1 MNGSVNILVS
11 RASALIP
18 CMLDAVKRSKRPLIL
33 VPESFTLTTE
43 QALIGG
49 AEKRGF
55 IGTQVFSPTSLIR
68 EIKERAGFPGKAL
81 ISGDGRNMILS
92 LLLLKNRDRLLF
104 YRENSNQASM
114 AEKLA
119 SQIDDLADSGFDHRK
134 LEEISSLQK
143 KSSAM
148 KCRDIALIWE
158 EYGKIL
164 ETGYIDRSDAWT
176 EAMKR
181 LEKSGI
187 IQGMDLLIFGFD
199 RINMNLTD
207 LITTAYP
214 LAGSITVGLVSE
226 TGCDDD
232 YIFAYTS
239 DSVNRFLRRMKRLHP
254 DIPAAVGTFSSDDA
268 GTDPGIR
275 FIERNV
281 FAPGRAENV
290 PDLSAVSVYYAEN
303 TYVECLYT
311 VQTLIRWHREG
322 IAWRDMAV
330 AVCDDTTLPSMLPLV
345 MASAGVPFTSRV
357 GISML
362 MSEYA
367 QFFLAVMRSI
377 RTNFRQDEMLK
388 LVKSRF
394 SGLSDDEMMD
404 MENYVRR
411 RGIDRGRWLTAFE
424 GEDEE
429 TALLEEMRQRIA
441 GPLSE
446 LRKTLSSREC
456 TGKKAA
462 EAIYGYMTG
471 IGAYETLLRREKELI
486 EADMPVAAD
495 RNRQVWTAVNEILD
509 QLASFAQN
517 DHLSADELCHMLEA
531 AISARMI
538 KSLPQVAESVII
550 SSPNMFFSSGMR
562 AVAVV
567 GMQERSSVPPAALL
581 TQAECTELLRSVGDD
596 DVYASIGV
604 TRRQAAARAK
614 QEINRAI
621 ASAKERILFSS
632 SARKPNGTVLT
643 QSREYRDIYELVKK
657 HRSENVMGGLTK
669 DDLSPFTPQ
678 FALERLATMLRA
690 AGEENESFLTRD
702 DPVSAE
708 WRDTLSFLYNDGYWH
723 DKTAAVLG
731 ALNVR
736 ISSPGIPPQLAARLY
751 GQNRLSVSAI
761 ETAGTCMYW
770 AFLSYALHVRERK
783 DFVFETDSEGT
794 FSHEVLKEF
803 FDRAAALPSFP
814 ALSDGEIASLLDSVM
829 TAQIKPWENGPL
841 GRNMS
846 GRFRGEEIT
855 AYVGTAVTTLAKAIK
870 NVPHFRPIGMEVGFG
885 RMHTDSKLHFP
896 PVTLTLDGGETITI
910 SGVID
915 RVDTAEFDD
924 GRKAVLVYDFK
935 SSDKDVRA
943 DALKAG
949 VQLQLPIYLIAV
961 KQGMP
966 DYILAGALY
975 QPVKEVIDKADD
987 GDIAKIN
994 ENIDNALRA
1003 RGVFLSDEIIK
1014 KASYP
1019 LKVPKNMSNT
1029 NLISAVTAEGLED
1042 VMKKGADSAINVI
1055 ERMLSG
1061 DTTPNPLQDGM
1072 RSPCEYC
1079 GMKEACPFDSRLEGG
1094 RLRKLSEPADD
1105 ED

>member
-1 MNGSVNILVS
+1 MRPQNGETVYRLIHSQEMVQYMWRYTLHIQATQIPMSIAFDEELDFALLARAVNV
-11 RASALIP
+11 
-18 CMLDAVKRSKRPLIL
+18 
-33 VPESFTLTTE
+33 
-43 QALIGG
+43 
-49 AEKRGF
+49 
-55 IGTQVFSPTSLIR
+55 
-68 EIKERAGFPGKAL
+68 EIERNDCLRLRIFRDGLRIKQFFLKE
-81 ISGDGRNMILS
+81 
-92 LLLLKNRDRLLF
+92 
-104 YRENSNQASM
+104 Y
-114 AEKLA
+114 
-119 SQIDDLADSGFDHRK
+119 
-134 LEEISSLQK
+134 
-143 KSSAM
+143 
-148 KCRDIALIWE
+148 
-158 EYGKIL
+158 
-164 ETGYIDRSDAWT
+164 
-176 EAMKR
+176 R
-181 LEKSGI
+181 LEKIRLKEFRTKEEQEAYFDKDASTELKVFQGETFRIAFFRAWDGKCGI
-187 IQGMDLLIFGFD
+187 FLNASHMIMDFGATFIFIKDLMEVYDSLKNGSPMPKPMGRYEDEIIKEQDNPALEEHLKQEGQILDDWVAKEGPTFFPM
-199 RINMNLTD
+199 MNGTKTLEKHRR
-207 LITTAYP
+207 L
-214 LAGSITVGLVSE
+214 
-226 TGCDDD
+226 
-232 YIFAYTS
+232 F
-239 DSVNRFLRRMKRLHP
+239 RMKNLR
-254 DIPAAVGTFSSDDA
+254 IPFVYMPLNDKTHLIKEYLSEEASREIDA
-268 GTDPGIR
+268 
-275 FIERNV
+275 
-281 FAPGRAENV
+281 
-290 PDLSAVSVYYAEN
+290 
-303 TYVECLYT
+303 
-311 VQTLIRWHREG
+311 
-322 IAWRDMAV
+322 
-330 AVCDDTTLPSMLPLV
+330 
-345 MASAGVPFTSRV
+345 
-357 GISML
+357 
-362 MSEYA
+362 
-367 QFFLAVMRSI
+367 FLA
-377 RTNFRQDEMLK
+377 N
-388 LVKSRF
+388 
-394 SGLSDDEMMD
+394 
-404 MENYVRR
+404 N
-411 RGIDRGRWLTAFE
+411 
-424 GEDEE
+424 
-429 TALLEEMRQRIA
+429 
-441 GPLSE
+441 
-446 LRKTLSSREC
+446 
-456 TGKKAA
+456 
-462 EAIYGYMTG
+462 
-471 IGAYETLLRREKELI
+471 
-486 EADMPVAAD
+486 
-495 RNRQVWTAVNEILD
+495 
-509 QLASFAQN
+509 
-517 DHLSADELCHMLEA
+517 
-531 AISARMI
+531 
-538 KSLPQVAESVII
+538 
-550 SSPNMFFSSGMR
+550 
-562 AVAVV
+562 
-567 GMQERSSVPPAALL
+567 
-581 TQAECTELLRSVGDD
+581 
-596 DVYASIGV
+596 
-604 TRRQAAARAK
+604 
-614 QEINRAI
+614 
-621 ASAKERILFSS
+621 
-632 SARKPNGTVLT
+632 
-643 QSREYRDIYELVKK
+643 
-657 HRSENVMGGLTK
+657 
-669 DDLSPFTPQ
+669 
-678 FALERLATMLRA
+678 
-690 AGEENESFLTRD
+690 
-702 DPVSAE
+702 PVSAE

-723 DKTAAVLG
+723 DKTATVLG
-731 ALNVR
+731 SLNVR

-943 DALKAG
+943 DAIKAG

-1042 VMKKGADSAINVI
+1042 VMKKGADSAKNVI

-1094 RLRKLSEPADD
+1094 RVRKLSESADE